1 MCLRFKNP
9 EILVLVILRV
19 VTAMIIPAAASDANT
34 ICRIKSGSVGIGS
47 ASIGKDKIITISSDD
62 VTCDMTCA
70 KSILARCSVLPSKL
84 YYELELGKQCFATDV
99 RTKVSH
105 HRIVLNMI

>member
-62 VTCDMTCA
+62 SYKIQCA

>member
-34 ICRIKSGSVGIGS
+34 IYRIKSGSVGIGS
-47 ASIGKDKIITISSDD
+47 SIGKDKIITISSDD
-62 VTCDMTCA
+62 PYKIQCA